1 MWSYDANVS
10 FMARSN
16 LSDATL
22 EKMRAAATREQ
33 LNGMYIKNGTLMVL
47 DGGQVKLAHKVSQV
61 GGKQAPFRVH
71 FAAAPGKK
79 QVQDTVVEVADLQ
92 IATSTGTLGGVE
104 HLLFGYK
111 DGAFRGTDGGYL
123 HVVDAVPALAGADAF
138 TGMSVVQWGIG
149 ESRPA
154 LSTASELGLSEFLTS
169 SWARR
174 STRGRSET

>member
-61 GGKQAPFRVH
+61 GGKQAPAYGH
-71 FAAAPGKK
+71 
-79 QVQDTVVEVADLQ
+79 Q
-92 IATSTGTLGGVE
+92 TGWQP
-104 HLLFGYK
+104 
-111 DGAFRGTDGGYL
+111 
-123 HVVDAVPALAGADAF
+123 AVCACQGPVSHHQPL
-138 TGMSVVQWGIG
+138 
-149 ESRPA
+149 
-154 LSTASELGLSEFLTS
+154 
-169 SWARR
+169 
-174 STRGRSET
+174 